1 MKLAE
6 FLWLDVQGSNA
17 KCWDVFLYIKA
28 SRQKKVFASPH
39 IKHQAHSYKSCL
51 ICLWVWVELTQNT
64 AIYTHDWY
72 CFVEPGPSTV
82 SKTGKPQIGALHQ
95 IHLVPPKDRL
105 FAINSLSSAWE
116 FPLRLGKIIVKFPRF
131 ENPLFCVKFATSWVT
146 CWHVKWIP
154 MALIC
159 EKRVVTSCCR
169 APMLNVWKEPR
180 LHGRNMD
187 SMLAIIMF
195 VHDNA

>member
-1 MKLAE
+1 MFRVWTRSAGMFFIYL
-6 FLWLDVQGSNA
+6 
-17 KCWDVFLYIKA
+17 IKA

-116 FPLRLGKIIVKFPRF
+116 FPLRLGKNAGKFPRF
-131 ENPLFCVKFATSWVT
+131 ENPLFCLKFASSWVT
-146 CWHVKWIP
+146 CWHVKWNYINGIDLWKNEWSRHAAGP
-154 MALIC
+154 PCWMC
-159 EKRVVTSCCR
+159 EKSQGC
-169 APMLNVWKEPR
+169 
-180 LHGRNMD
+180 MD
-187 SMLAIIMF
+187 GIWT
-195 VHDNA
+195 VCWQ